1 MFVQED
7 VPTIL
12 QEFVQP
18 RTINQNM
25 LINLII
31 DQGPKGEAGRL
42 FYEDGINLNET
53 KEIQIEF
60 LNILN
65 IDHLWV
71 MPNLVKLKLS
81 NNIIET
87 IENLDTL
94 IHLRELDLS
103 FNHIR
108 IMKNLNNL
116 TNLEILLLYNNEIS
130 KIEGIDNLCNLT
142 IFSIGNNAIADW
154 EHVLYLRKLKKL
166 RSFNINGN
174 PCTKEDGYLDY
185 VFAFMPQL
193 IYYEYKI
200 IIDEER
206 LAAKKKHYRALT
218 TLEETE
224 VKEQEKLDE
233 QQRYEEKLAFLTSA
247 YMEHLDGDYLFQQMF
262 ADDKEGIELT
272 MVNEETQNAYE
283 EYKESFSLMCQE
295 LCEVGLKEHEKRT
308 YEINLFTNAV
318 NEGKEATQD
327 QGRKI
332 VNDILQKKTEIL
344 TSVKYLLKKLVGDID
359 SAVLEE
365 ITQKVQQLSDE
376 FNDVITDG
384 WKNLMSLEVELHE
397 QVEDINEV
405 FRINISDMVDSF
417 VTNVRGHFSQLR
429 NREAEYNDTINGLIL
444 YYLSGF
450 GDDSKIPKHLVNLCG
465 DKDILTYNLANSHE
479 KHLQTIDAREDSML
493 NRIKN
498 WLEEYTEQLVKD
510 ESERNNQQILEISH
524 FADSQ
529 QMEFSSLQLLQQL
542 NLNIHD
548 SEAIQVLD
556 T

>member
-397 QVEDINEV
+397 QVEV
-405 FRINISDMVDSF
+405 CC
-417 VTNVRGHFSQLR
+417 
-429 NREAEYNDTINGLIL
+429 
-444 YYLSGF
+444 GF